1 MEKIKINK
9 ITSAPPAASPANK
22 ASAQLMNQ
30 QETYLKDSTREGSSF
45 LYAIYA
51 KKNSNSIVNKFKQI
65 YDLNNL
71 LPSLGV
77 RADPLLALMQNIVGL
92 GKAAF
97 VCRGV
102 NITCTGEP
110 TIGVV
115 SLRRKIIEPKCIV
128 PYILLPDLR
137 LATLDTSGGAK
148 ASPSSVAR
156 LAPKGFPNHPK
167 AGSTPKIPGVLK
179 FGQAVYQNADATRER
194 MKDNRA
200 NRELTQ
206 AQKDHIAKLNEN
218 CNTPERIAKS
228 KQNLAAHIA
237 KSSKAVEITNIETGK
252 TVTYESQREAARQLG
267 INHNSIRNYI
277 KSQKLFL
284 GKYKIAVK
292 GQVVSIKENPVSV
305 RHFPAAIL
313 E

>member
-1 MEKIKINK
+1 MENK
-9 ITSAPPAASPANK
+9 IDKNKISAAAPAAGSAPANK

-51 KKNSNSIVNKFKQI
+51 KKNYNSIVNKFKQI

-71 LPSLGV
+71 LPFYRPTV
-77 RADPLLALMQNIVGL
+77 AALQSNAG
-92 GKAAF
+92 
-97 VCRGV
+97 GV
-102 NITCTGEP
+102 NITCTGES
-110 TIGVV
+110 TIGVPV
-115 SLRRKIIEPKCIV
+115 ARKIIEPKN
-128 PYILLPDLR
+128 LPGYLEVR
-137 LATLDTSGGAK
+137 GGSDRTPQFLKKSFIPA
-148 ASPSSVAR
+148 
-156 LAPKGFPNHPK
+156 APFV
-167 AGSTPKIPGVLK
+167 S
-179 FGQAVYQNADATRER
+179 QNADADQTRER

-218 CNTPERIAKS
+218 CNTPERIVKS
-228 KQNLAAHIA
+228 KKKLAAHIA

-292 GQVVSIKENPVSV
+292 GQVVSMKENPVSV